1 MKFKDYVPL
10 LLVGGI
16 AVGAMYFIS
25 KKQPQ
30 APVAPSAGVPQP
42 PILSPTFRG
51 TPSVGAVAGVTDI
64 MAMAEQ
70 QLGLPRSELV
80 MRGLRPEDVGLTTSW
95 NFTSTAVNTWENW
108 FSTVVADNTFIAI
121 TGVSYGGTNFAQ
133 IQISA
138 AASTSGYFN
147 LSFISGLESQLW
159 YAAQPIIAQQNQL
172 ISAQVISKAA
182 QVTESINL
190 MGTVVERRG
199 LLINP

>member
-1 MKFKDYVPL
+1 MKLKNYVPL
-10 LLVGGI
+10 LVVGGI
-16 AVGAMYFIS
+16 AVGAIYFIS
-25 KKQPQ
+25 RMQPV
-30 APVAPSAGVPQP
+30 APVTPSAGVPQP

-80 MRGLRPEDVGLTTSW
+80 MRGLRPEDIGLTTSFS
-95 NFTSTAVNTWENW
+95 FTSTGVNTWESW
-108 FSTVVADNTFIAI
+108 FSSVVPDNVFIVI
-121 TGVSYGGTNFAQ
+121 QGVSYSGSSFSQ
-133 IQISA
+133 LRISA

-147 LSFISGLESQLW
+147 LNFIAGLESQLF

-172 ISAQVISKAA
+172 ISGEIISNAIA
-182 QVTESINL
+182 TENVSL